1 MRRAL
6 YLLREAF
13 ANVRIN
19 RTTTVVA
26 VATTAFTLAC
36 VGVFL
41 LLYVNLRTVA
51 GSLQEDI
58 RVMVYLDDG
67 LAGET
72 LSEIEQ
78 RLKADRAVASLTYVS
93 KERALAEFQAQF
105 PSESHLL
112 EGLGQNPLPA
122 SFEITLAPQFRS
134 SDSVKRWAERI
145 QTLHGVAQVEYSRD
159 LIETLARIIRHIE
172 LAAIAAGVILSTAS
186 VTIIANTIR
195 LTLYT
200 RRDEIEILR
209 LIGATRAFIRIPYLL
224 EGAFLGGLGSA
235 LSLAILKTGF
245 EFVRHQVESTGRFL
259 KVESWLSFFP
269 VHLCLLL
276 VLAGVLLGCA
286 GSFVSLSRFGE
297 TRS

>member
-13 ANVRIN
+13 ANVRVN

-41 LLYVNLRTVA
+41 LLYVNLRIIA
-51 GSLQEDI
+51 GLLQEDI
-58 RVMVYLDDG
+58 RVMIYLDDG
-67 LAGET
+67 LTAEA
-72 LSEIEQ
+72 LAEIEQ
-78 RLKADRAVASLTYVS
+78 RLKVDRAVASFTYVS
-93 KERALAEFQAQF
+93 KEQALTEFQAQF

-122 SFEITLAPQFRS
+122 SYEITLAPPFRS
-134 SDSVKRWAERI
+134 LDSVRRWAERV
-145 QTLHGVAQVEYSRD
+145 QTLPGVAQVEYSQD
-159 LIETLARIIRHIE
+159 LIETLAYIIRHIE

-209 LIGATRAFIRIPYLL
+209 LIGATRTFIHIPYLL
-224 EGAFLGGLGSA
+224 EGTFLGGLGSV
-235 LSLAILKTGF
+235 LSLAILKMGF
-245 EFVRHQVESTGRFL
+245 EFVRHQIESTGRFL
-259 KVESWLSFFP
+259 RMESWLSFFP
-269 VHLCLLL
+269 AQICLLL
-276 VLAGVLLGCA
+276 VLAGALLGFA

-297 TRS
+297 ART

>member
-26 VATTAFTLAC
+26 VVTTAFTLAC

-41 LLYVNLRTVA
+41 LLYVNLRTIA
-51 GSLQEDI
+51 GLLQEDI
-58 RVMVYLDDG
+58 KVIVYLDDG
-67 LAGET
+67 LAAGT
-72 LSEIEQ
+72 LAELEQ

-93 KERALAEFQAQF
+93 KEQALTEFQAQF

-122 SFEITLAPQFRS
+122 SYEITLAPQFRA
-134 SDSVKRWAERI
+134 SDSVKRWAERV
-145 QTLHGVAQVEYSRD
+145 QTLPGVTQVEYSQD
-159 LIETLARIIRHIE
+159 VIETLTRIIRHIE
-172 LAAIAAGVILSTAS
+172 LAAIATGVILSTAS

-200 RRDEIEILR
+200 RRDEIEIFR

-235 LSLAILKTGF
+235 LSLAILKVGF
-245 EFVRHQVESTGRFL
+245 EFVRYQIASTGRFL
-259 KVESWLSFFP
+259 RMESWLNFFP
-269 VHLCLLL
+269 GEICLLL
-276 VLAGVLLGCA
+276 VLAGALLGFA
-286 GSFVSLSRFGE
+286 ASFVSLSRFWE
-297 TRS
+297 VRS

>member
-6 YLLREAF
+6 YFLREAF
-13 ANVRIN
+13 ANVRVN

-41 LLYVNLRTVA
+41 LLYVNLRIIA
-51 GSLQEDI
+51 GLLQEDI
-58 RVMVYLDDG
+58 RVMIYLDDG
-67 LAGET
+67 LTAET
-72 LSEIEQ
+72 LAEIEQ
-78 RLKADRAVASLTYVS
+78 RLKVDRAVASFTYVS
-93 KERALAEFQAQF
+93 KEQALTEFQAQF

-122 SFEITLAPQFRS
+122 SYEITLAPQFRS
-134 SDSVKRWAERI
+134 SDSVRRWAERV
-145 QTLHGVAQVEYSRD
+145 QTLPGVAQVEYSRD
-159 LIETLARIIRHIE
+159 LIETLAHIVRHIE

-209 LIGATRAFIRIPYLL
+209 LIGATRAFIRIPYLM
-224 EGAFLGGLGSA
+224 EGTFLGGLGSA
-235 LSLAILKTGF
+235 LSLAILKMGF
-245 EFVRHQVESTGRFL
+245 EFVRHQIESTGRFL
-259 KVESWLSFFP
+259 RMESWLSFFP
-269 VHLCLLL
+269 VQICLLL
-276 VLAGVLLGCA
+276 VLAGALLGFV

-297 TRS
+297 ARS